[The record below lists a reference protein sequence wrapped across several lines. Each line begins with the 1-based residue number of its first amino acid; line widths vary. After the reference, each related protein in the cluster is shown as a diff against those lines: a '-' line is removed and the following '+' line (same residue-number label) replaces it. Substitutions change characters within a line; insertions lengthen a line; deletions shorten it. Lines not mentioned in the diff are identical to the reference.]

1 MRPGS
6 YLKGLC
12 VISLAVLLV
21 SSCSSFFAV
30 NERAMT
36 VEDIINMTK
45 AEVGA
50 DIITRQIEVTRS
62 RFKLDPDQII
72 RLKKAGVDDKVL
84 EAMIE
89 TEETPAH
96 FDWEY
101 GYSPN
106 EYWFSYYNQWYPVY
120 HYYPYGYPS
129 YGNLSYGNLSAY
141 PLGAGYSPYA
151 YPYSV
156 FRRSGLLGRF
166 YRYVPIYPPR
176 WDYGLQRW
184 TKPGEQDSLLK
195 EEEKY

>member
-1 MRPGS
+1 MRLGS

-12 VISLAVLLV
+12 VISLTVFLV
-21 SSCSSFFAV
+21 SGCSSFLAV

-36 VEDIINMTK
+36 IEDVINMTN

-62 RFKLDPDQII
+62 QFILDPDQII
-72 RLKKAGVDDKVL
+72 QLKKAGVDDKVL

-89 TEETPAH
+89 TEEIPAH
-96 FDWEY
+96 FNWEY

-106 EYWFSYYNQWYPVY
+106 EYWFNYYNQWYPVY
-120 HYYPYGYPS
+120 HYYPYNYPGY
-129 YGNLSYGNLSAY
+129 N
-141 PLGAGYSPYA
+141 YSSSA

-156 FRRSGLLGRF
+156 FRRSGLVGRF
-166 YRYVPIYPPR
+166 YRYAPIYPPM

-184 TKPGEQDSLLK
+184 TMPGEQDSLLK
-195 EEEKY
+195 EEEK